1 MKRISRFLFSKVLIV
16 ALLFGM
22 VGHPVFA
29 QRKDNK
35 PQNSISNIGG
45 SYHSKSTNK
54 RARKGGRNT
63 LPIGIEGKKI
73 NIGLGSGLAIPSLS
87 LKTEEHVTLG
97 SNSHLY
103 AHFLI
108 NGRSTYGL
116 GFNTNLIYLGSDVT
130 KFYNENENLTF
141 ASASPW
147 TLFTISPSFLFNFT
161 IQQRISAQF
170 IINPGAL
177 MCMVPQNRLNFI
189 DSVSSIGEPT
199 IAIKRDYRYQTGMTT
214 GWFVSGIFQ
223 FNYALTRNLE
233 ARVGMDY
240 FYGRFN
246 YQRIN
251 ITDPLVPLKES
262 TLRELKLIDLFAGIS
277 ISF

>member
-1 MKRISRFLFSKVLIV
+1 MKRISTSLSLKILIAVLF
-16 ALLFGM
+16 FGM
-22 VGHPVFA
+22 VDHSVFA
-29 QRKDNK
+29 QQKDNK
-35 PQNSISNIGG
+35 PQNSVSNIGG

-54 RARKGGRNT
+54 KARKGGRNT

-73 NIGLGSGLAIPSLS
+73 NIGIGSGLAIPSLS
-87 LKTEEHVTLG
+87 LKTDEHVTLG

-103 AHFLI
+103 AHYLI
-108 NGRSTYGL
+108 NGRSTYGI
-116 GFNTNLIYLGSDVT
+116 GFNTNLIYLNSDVS
-130 KFYNENENLTF
+130 KFYIENENLTH
-141 ASASPW
+141 ASVSPW

-177 MCMVPQNRLNFI
+177 MAMVPQNKLSFI
-189 DSVSSIGEPT
+189 DSVSAIGDPT
-199 IAIKRDYRYQTGMTT
+199 IAIKRDYLYQTGTTT

-223 FNYALTRNLE
+223 FNYALSRNIE
-233 ARVGMDY
+233 ARIGMDY

-251 ITDPLVPLKES
+251 ISNPLLPVNES
-262 TLRELKLIDLFAGIS
+262 TLRELKLIDLFAGIA

>member
-1 MKRISRFLFSKVLIV
+1 MKRISTSLFLKILIAVLF
-16 ALLFGM
+16 FGM
-22 VGHPVFA
+22 VDHSVFA
-29 QRKDNK
+29 QQKDNK
-35 PQNSISNIGG
+35 PQNSVSNIGG

-54 RARKGGRNT
+54 KARRGGRNT

-73 NIGLGSGLAIPSLS
+73 NIGIGSGLAIPSLS
-87 LKTEEHVTLG
+87 LKTDEHVTLG

-103 AHFLI
+103 AHYLI
-108 NGRSTYGL
+108 NGRSTFGI
-116 GFNTNLIYLGSDVT
+116 GFNANLIYLNSEVS
-130 KFYNENENLTF
+130 KFYVENENLTL
-141 ASASPW
+141 ASVSPW

-177 MCMVPQNRLNFI
+177 MAMVPQNKLSFI
-189 DSVSSIGEPT
+189 DSVSAIGDPT
-199 IAIKRDYRYQTGMTT
+199 IAIKRDYLYQTGTTT

-223 FNYALTRNLE
+223 FNYALSRNIE
-233 ARVGMDY
+233 ARIGMDY

-251 ITDPLVPLKES
+251 ISNPLLPVNES
-262 TLRELKLIDLFAGIS
+262 TLRELKLIDLFAGIA